1 MRQDDITFNMHVP
14 QVETLNGKTGSML
27 VVMLIHGHFS
37 IAFNKDLHIINPVKN
52 QNGCDIDLTMR
63 NCLRLLIIF
72 KEVFR

>member
-1 MRQDDITFNMHVP
+1 
-14 QVETLNGKTGSML
+14 ML

-72 KEVFR
+72 KEVFLIISMDLEVLMEVKYNFIFLWK